1 MKTDNIKSIA
11 VVAAVIVTSEG
22 ILATQRGSGNFKDKW
37 EFPGGK
43 IEAGETPEQ
52 ALMREI
58 REELD
63 LEIRIDSFLD
73 TVDYTYPDFNI
84 KLHVYVCSDS
94 KPERAQIFEVA

>member
-22 ILATQRGSGNFKDKW
+22 ILATQRGSGGFKDKW

-73 TVDYTYPDFNI
+73 TARSTFVTPWPILSLMTYLTN
-84 KLHVYVCSDS
+84 SRDS
-94 KPERAQIFEVA
+94 SMPTPG